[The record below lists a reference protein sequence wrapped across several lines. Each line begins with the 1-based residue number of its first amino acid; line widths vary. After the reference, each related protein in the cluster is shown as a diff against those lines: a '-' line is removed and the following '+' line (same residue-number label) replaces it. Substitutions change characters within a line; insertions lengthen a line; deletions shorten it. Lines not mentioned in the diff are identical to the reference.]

1 MKKIYKIVVIALM
14 SISFISAGAIAT
26 NNQIKGEELAP
37 ADRIVGTLTELEDA
51 IYDAPTTRE
60 FIIELS
66 ADIELD
72 STLTIYANENVVLR
86 STSGQTYTITH
97 AGTGRHFNTRGTLT
111 LNNVI
116 LDGGSTVGGVM
127 VDGSSGKLVL
137 NTGSII
143 QNCYSTVFS
152 FGVGGGGAIYAKSGT
167 VIMNDGII
175 QNNEHESYGGG
186 GIRVESNGSFTMN
199 GGIIRNNVGSR
210 GGGINI
216 GRGTFI
222 MNDGHIYGN
231 IGEYR
236 GGGIYTEE
244 STFTMNGGL
253 IGGTDISYAN
263 HSDIGGGGVYAGE
276 GSTFTMGGTSEVAYN
291 TAGTS
296 SINGGGAGVYTYTIS
311 SKINNFV
318 MKDSATV
325 HHNTATSSAG
335 GVYIAGNESGTFTM
349 EGNASIYNNQANSG
363 AGLSIVDAAT
373 ILKDNSSIL
382 NNAASGTGGGG
393 YISNY
398 NTFVMQDNAVVK
410 GNTAATAGGLYISQG
425 VTATI
430 KGNSLITENTASYN
444 GGGVYVIGIDAY
456 AGYTKVYIEGGT
468 ISKNYANGVDSGDL
482 KSGGG
487 GIYYT
492 ATFCDLEI
500 TGDTNIIDNHAPNG
514 HGGGIHSRDH
524 SQIKVSGD
532 TVYDGNTASIA
543 YIPDPLDTAQYPD
556 VQHKTLSIP
565 VEHSLNNYDVNYV
578 GTQEAIVYKVTYHVN
593 GGVGTPPVT
602 KSYLENDTVT
612 VEGNSTNL
620 TLADHTFDGWNLQPN
635 GSSTNYD
642 GGETFP
648 MPARNIDLYAQWEP
662 DPIPVT
668 SYTITKTSNPGTG
681 TEVERGDTITYSIA
695 VKNTGDTVLQNV
707 KVSDVL
713 DAGVVY
719 EENSITASKA
729 TVTKTNNN
737 GTLEW
742 VIDEVAKNETITL
755 TFKVKVSDTATI
767 TNDTIKN
774 TAKMEVGS
782 DSKNSNEVKHTVK
795 KEDPVTPTTSYTIKK
810 SSNPVSGSEVKRGD
824 TLTYSIEV
832 KNTGDTVLKNVDVTD
847 ILDAGVVFEEN
858 SMTSSKAGV
867 SMSNT
872 NSVLTWKINEVA
884 KGETITL
891 TFKVKVSETATISTN
906 KVTNIAQ
913 MEVNGK
919 ITNSNEVIHTVKKDG
934 TVTPPIV
941 NPPVIDD
948 TTSYTITKISNP
960 GSGTQVKRGDYITYF
975 IEVKNTGDTTLKN
988 VVISDTLTSG
998 MELDTSSMYASDPT
1012 AGKVSNNGK
1021 LEWTIDKIEKDKS
1034 VVVSFRVRVSQ
1045 IAKFDNNKIR
1055 NVAQVSIGNKTIN
1068 SNEVTHIVVEKHAG
1082 LAPGTTGNN
1091 ANSASVVNTG
1101 DNTNITLLL
1110 VMLGMSATL
1119 VFTAIRRKK
1128 AE

>member
-26 NNQIKGEELAP
+26 NNQIKGEELEP
-37 ADRIVGTLTELEDA
+37 ADRIVGTLSELEAA
-51 IYDAPTTRE
+51 INAAPNTTE
-60 FIIELS
+60 FIIEISGNIDLN
-66 ADIELD
+66 AA
-72 STLTIYANENVVLR
+72 LTINTNKNVVLR
-86 STSGQTYTITH
+86 STSGQAYTITH
-97 AGTGRHFNTRGTLT
+97 SGTGRHFNTKGTLT

-143 QNCYSTVFS
+143 QNCYNSTYGW
-152 FGVGGGGAIYAKSGT
+152 GVGGGGAIYAKSGS
-167 VIMNDGII
+167 VIMNDGIVR
-175 QNNEHESYGGG
+175 NSEHTSHGG
-186 GIRVESNGSFTMN
+186 GIRIESNGSLTMNGGIVANNISGRGAGINVEDSTFTMN
-199 GGIIRNNVGSR
+199 GGQ
-210 GGGINI
+210 
-216 GRGTFI
+216 
-222 MNDGHIYGN
+222 IYGN
-231 IGEYR
+231 TSDYH
-236 GGGIYTEE
+236 GGGVHIEE
-244 STFTMNGGL
+244 TTFIMNGGL
-253 IGGTDISYAN
+253 IGGTDSGYAN
-263 HSDIGGGGVYAGE
+263 TADVAGGGVYSGD
-276 GSTFTMGGTSEVAYN
+276 GGIFTMNNDSEIAYN
-291 TAGTS
+291 TSAT
-296 SINGGGAGVYTYTIS
+296 GAGVHAYTNSYYPNDFIVQDNATI
-311 SKINNFV
+311 
-318 MKDSATV
+318 
-325 HHNTATSSAG
+325 HHNTATGSAG
-335 GVYIAGNESGTFTM
+335 GVYIAGNGVGTFTLA
-349 EGNASIYNNQANSG
+349 GNASIYNNRSGSG
-363 AGLSIVDAAT
+363 AGISAT
-373 ILKDNSSIL
+373 DGYVVLKDNSSIL
-382 NNAASGTGGGG
+382 NNAASGSGGGG
-393 YISNY
+393 FISNY
-398 NTFVMQDNAVVK
+398 NTFIMQDNAVVK
-410 GNTAATAGGLYISQG
+410 GNTAATAGGLYINQG
-425 VTATI
+425 TEATI
-430 KGNSLITENTASYN
+430 KDNSLITENTASYN
-444 GGGVYVIGIDAY
+444 GGGVYVIGIDAG
-456 AGYTKVYIEGGT
+456 AGYTKVYIEGGV
-468 ISKNYANGVDSGDL
+468 ISKNYANGVDSGNL

-492 ATFCDLEI
+492 AEFCDLEI
-500 TGDTNIIDNHAPNG
+500 TGDTSIVDNHAPYG

-524 SQIKVSGD
+524 SQIKVSSD

-543 YIPDPLDTAQYPD
+543 YIPNAVDTAPYPD

-565 VEHSLNNYDVNYV
+565 VGHSLNNYDVNFA
-578 GTQEAIVYKVTYHVN
+578 GTQEAIIYKVTYHAN

-620 TLADHTFDGWNLQPN
+620 TLTDHTFDGWNLLAN

-642 GGETFP
+642 GGETFS
-648 MPARNIDLYAQWEP
+648 MPARDIDLYAQW
-662 DPIPVT
+662 DPVPAPVT

-681 TEVERGDTITYSIA
+681 TKVERGDTITYSIA

-713 DAGVVY
+713 DSGVVY
-719 EENSITASKA
+719 EENSMTASKA

-742 VIDEVAKNETITL
+742 VIDEVAKNETVTL

-832 KNTGDTVLKNVDVTD
+832 KNTGDTVLKNVDVSD

-858 SMTSSKAGV
+858 SMTTSKTGV

-913 MEVNGK
+913 MEVSGK

-941 NPPVIDD
+941 NPPVVDD
-948 TTSYTITKISNP
+948 TTSYTITKTSNP

-1012 AGKVSNNGK
+1012 AGKVNNNGK
-1021 LEWTIDKIEKDKS
+1021 LEWTIGKIEKDKS

-1045 IAKFDNNKIR
+1045 IAKFDNNKIK
-1055 NVAQVSIGNKTIN
+1055 NVAQMSIGNKTIN
-1068 SNEVTHIVVEKHAG
+1068 SNEVTHTVVEKHAG